1 LSRLISAPL
10 IGFKFS
16 FNYFLVVKNSE
27 KGGYAV
33 DAFNVYNL
41 EGIEA
46 VVAAAEAEKSPAILQ
61 VRNFN
66 MLIFLKS
73 HNAENIIKL
82 VRFSC
87 LLVSFLQYSCGGL
100 GGS

>member
-1 LSRLISAPL
+1 
-10 IGFKFS
+10 
-16 FNYFLVVKNSE
+16 
-27 KGGYAV
+27 
-33 DAFNVYNL
+33 VYNL

-46 VVAAAEAEKSPAILQ
+46 VVATTEAEKSPAFLQ

-87 LLVSFLQYSCGGL
+87 LLFSFLQYSCGGL

>member
-1 LSRLISAPL
+1 M
-10 IGFKFS
+10 
-16 FNYFLVVKNSE
+16 
-27 KGGYAV
+27 
-33 DAFNVYNL
+33 YNL

-46 VVAAAEAEKSPAILQ
+46 VVAAAETEKSPAILQ

-87 LLVSFLQYSCGGL
+87 LLFSFLQYSCGGL